1 MTPKPVVRVRVIR
14 TDAKDRNSRRRKI
27 FKAVSKGKMP
37 KSTAL
42 DSRRVSLLLSDP
54 PYGRSW

>member
-1 MTPKPVVRVRVIR
+1 MTPKPVVRVKVIKIE
-14 TDAKDRNSRRRKI
+14 AKDRASRKSKI

-37 KSTAL
+37 KSTTL